1 MTKTTKNLGDF
12 GEAEAVLYLSSKGY
26 EILERNFRCRIGEID
41 IITKEGETF
50 VFVEVKTKSNLNFG
64 LPEEMV
70 NNKKQQKIIK
80 IAQFWLKENEKE
92 NTDWRI
98 DVLAIISEGGVN
110 NFKLIKN
117 AVEGY

>member
-1 MTKTTKNLGDF
+1 MTKATKNLGDF
-12 GEAEAVLYLSSKGY
+12 GEAEAALYLSSKGY
-26 EILERNFRCRIGEID
+26 EILARNFRCILGEID
-41 IITKEGETF
+41 IITKEGKTF

-70 NNKKQQKIIK
+70 NKKKQRKIIQT
-80 IAQFWLKENEKE
+80 AQFWLKENGQE
-92 NTDWRI
+92 NADWRI
-98 DVLAIISEGGVN
+98 DVLAIISENGIN